1 MKLDPVLVYLQNAKC
16 DLRTHVGRRIEI
28 LRQIREHGGFSTF
41 WVSGNPLRAIVAQQM
56 IDDKMIILR
65 GGKFPW
71 HNASLNPT
79 YK

>member
-1 MKLDPVLVYLQNAKC
+1 MSNPTF
-16 DLRTHVGRRIEI
+16 DLRTRSGRCHEI
-28 LRQIREHGGFSTF
+28 IQQIREHGGFSTF

>member
-1 MKLDPVLVYLQNAKC
+1 MKGSIALNYLRTTKA

-28 LRQIREHGGFSTF
+28 MRQIAEHGGFSTF
-41 WVSGNPLRAIVAQQM
+41 WISGNPLRAIVAQQM
-56 IDDKMIILR
+56 IDNKMIILR